1 MRTVQNRTFRQLLL
15 LMTALLVSVTAFA
28 QTMTVKGVVKDKM
41 GPIIGANVLVKGTT
55 NGTITGVD
63 GDFTLVVPRGSILVI
78 SYIGYQSKEVAAA
91 PILNIELE
99 EDAQMLQDVV
109 VIGYGSV
116 KKTDMTGSVTAIK
129 PDKMNRGLVTN
140 AQDMMAGKI
149 AGVSVISDGGTPGGG
164 AQIRVRGGSSLSASN
179 DPLIVIDG
187 LAMDNTGVQGL
198 SNPLSIV
205 NPADIESFTVLK
217 DASATAIYGSR
228 ASNGVIIIT
237 TKKGDADSRP
247 RVTYNG
253 NAGVSFLTKHLDVM
267 NGDEY
272 RAFITK
278 MYGENSDAYRTLG
291 TANTDW
297 QKEIYRT
304 AFNTDH
310 NLTLTGGFKNIP
322 YRATVGYTNQSGVLK
337 TSNFQRYTA
346 SVNVAPSFFEDHLKV
361 NANLKAMLAKN
372 VFADGGAVGAAVSF
386 DPTQSVYVDDA
397 AYQKSFG
404 GYFQWRG
411 ANEILEK
418 VDKTWLLYPES
429 LASANPVS
437 LLNLKD
443 DTSTAKSLVGNLELD
458 YKFHFLPELRWHMN
472 GGMDL
477 STGKQT
483 TNIAPTSFTNN
494 YYGSYGFTEKDKR
507 NLSFST
513 YFQYMKEHTNLRY
526 DVMAGYEWQHF
537 YNEGRKEY
545 TGYYQST
552 ALTKPGE
559 QYQPVSD
566 DWKNESYL
574 VSFFGRANLTLAE
587 RFLFTATVRRDGS
600 SRFHKDNRWGTFP
613 SFAFAWKANEESFL
627 KNIKEI
633 SDLKLRLGYGL
644 TGQQGL
650 NDAFYE
656 YIAKYYSNVEGAY
669 YPIVGDGSTSSPST
683 YNKKL
688 KWEKTAT
695 YNVGLDLGLFDNR
708 INLVADVYYRK
719 TEDLLNKVYIPA
731 ATNFGTML
739 FKNIGSLE
747 NKGIEIAINAK
758 PIVSNNLTWDL
769 NWNLTYNTN
778 KITKLIDG
786 NGDGY
791 YVPTG
796 GISGGTGTTI
806 QAQAV
811 GHPMNSFYVYQQVY
825 DKDGQPIQD
834 AYVDRN
840 GDGILTDADRYFYK
854 KPTADVLMGL
864 SSKVI
869 YKAWDFNF
877 TLRASLNNYVYN
889 NVQSA
894 NSDLVNTFSPQGFLT
909 NKVLM
914 ALEPNFPNT
923 VTKATFQSDYFV
935 QNASFL
941 KCDNITVGYS
951 FPRLLGENISGR
963 VFGTV
968 QNVFTITKYKG
979 LDPEI
984 NSGIDNNIY
993 PRPTSVLFGVNLNF

>member
-346 SVNVAPSFFEDHLKV
+346 SVNVAPSFFEGHLKV

-854 KPTADVLMGL
+854 KPAADVLMGL